1 MLDVSRDNKNNDV
14 IYVSV
19 EFTITL
25 VGCILLAYKVYQMGL
40 IRPVS

>member
-1 MLDVSRDNKNNDV
+1 MLDVSHDNKNNNV

-25 VGCILLAYKVYQMGL
+25 VGSILLAYKLYQMGL
-40 IRPVS
+40 IRTVS